1 MRGVIHSGLRGS
13 QERMSG
19 VSSSF
24 QLFACDYS
32 DLYFRNIQY
41 LNYLKISAFI
51 HFSTFVVEQW
61 FLLT

>member
-13 QERMSG
+13 QEQMSG

-24 QLFACDYS
+24 QLFTCDYS

-51 HFSTFVVEQW
+51 HFLLLLLTSV